1 MRVSLLVWVQEAEAC
16 GEQPGE
22 SCREDKPDAG
32 HEDDCAEDEEAGVDV
47 GKAVTEGEEAY
58 AEKGEDY
65 AGLKGNEDAG
75 KGYGDALV
83 AFEVDRDGCG
93 FEEALAR
100 FGVHVG
106 EELFVGA
113 EAFDETA
120 MDFALEFEDAGPA
133 AVFKE
138 GSDEPEKDSR
148 EAEEGE
154 EAGASA
160 DELAGELRHFAGRIL
175 LPDSAL
181 EAVAAS
187 PRYWGGRRRDRSR
200 GCGRLRGGLR
210 GIFQA
215 RDCCG

>member
-1 MRVSLLVWVQEAEAC
+1 MRWSR
-16 GEQPGE
+16 
-22 SCREDKPDAG
+22 SK
-32 HEDDCAEDEEAGVDV
+32 
-47 GKAVTEGEEAY
+47 
-58 AEKGEDY
+58 
-65 AGLKGNEDAG
+65 
-75 KGYGDALV
+75 
-83 AFEVDRDGCG
+83 FDRDGCG
-93 FEEALAR
+93 FEEALAG

-138 GSDEPEKDSR
+138 GADEPEKDSR

-187 PRYWGGRRRDRSR
+187 PPGIGEVGEEIEVGVAGDFGVGFEESFELGIVAGDVILVGEEGGVVGDDLGEGGAHAEETHELGSGVGEVVVVCDRAGCGGGRRP
-200 GCGRLRGGLR
+200 GWLK
-210 GIFQA
+210 
-215 RDCCG
+215 